1 MAIALIEPVHLLIPL
16 TEPIPASAARPLTE
30 ELSVHLVRVVCE
42 DGATGWGE
50 AWWSDTEE
58 LDAAVMLLGQ
68 VIIGADPLD
77 RGALWER
84 MVDRLTTRSDPLPG
98 GAAALSA
105 LDIALW
111 DLAGRALDLPVYQ
124 LIGGRRLAR
133 LDAYAV
139 GIYLE
144 EPDVAARKAR
154 AILERGFR
162 AVKIKFGAGPERD
175 LAIFDAVREAI
186 GPEVPLLVDANQ
198 AYADREVALTLGM
211 ELDRREAFWYEEPMP
226 PGDWSDYV
234 ALRHALDTPIAGGE
248 CLRSPGAFLQAFRA
262 GALDVAMPDVRLCG
276 GITGLLKTAELAR
289 WFGVRISPHNWA
301 SQLGAVASAHAAVT
315 IPGCVMTEIEA
326 TLTPA
331 TEHLLEPPLRLEE
344 GFLAL
349 PEGPGLGVSVNA
361 QFVEEF
367 AVRS

>member
-1 MAIALIEPVHLLIPL
+1 MTVADVQAYHLRVPL
-16 TEPIPASAARPLTE
+16 AEPIPASAARPRTE
-30 ELSVHLVRVVCE
+30 ALSIHLVQLTCA
-42 DGATGWGE
+42 DGASAWGE
-50 AWWSDTEE
+50 GWTSAADEF
-58 LDAAVMLLGQ
+58 DAAVAALAE
-68 VIIGADPLD
+68 VIAGADPLD

-84 MVDRLTTRSDPLPG
+84 MVDRLTTRKEPLPG

-111 DLAGRALDLPVYQ
+111 DLAGRALDLPVYR
-124 LIGGRRLAR
+124 LIGGRRFAR
-133 LDAYAV
+133 IDAYAV

-144 EPDVAARKAR
+144 EPAVAARKAR
-154 AILERGFR
+154 AMFERGFR

-175 LAIFDAVREAI
+175 LAVFDAVRAAI
-186 GPEVPLLVDANQ
+186 GPQIPLLVDANQ
-198 AYADREVALTLGM
+198 AYEDREVALALGI

-226 PGDWSDYV
+226 TGDWSDYV
-234 ALRHALDTPIAGGE
+234 AVRHALDTPIAGGE
-248 CLRSPGAFLQAFRA
+248 SLRSPGAFLEAFRV

-301 SQLGAVASAHAAVT
+301 SQLGALASAHAALTV
-315 IPGCVMTEIEA
+315 PGCVMTEIEA
-326 TLTPA
+326 TMTPA
-331 TEHLLEPPLRLEE
+331 TERLLDPPLCLED

-349 PEGPGLGVSVNA
+349 PEGPGLGATINA

-367 AVRS
+367 AVGP